1 MLCGGSSLTFGW
13 HRHGLQDDLLAK
25 AGTVLA
31 NSGVLKFGK
40 GGVHVIGK
48 AVFTRQRLGAG
59 APVTKLSA
67 QHWTNATF
75 SCRSL
80 TYQFNVHGSF
90 GVIREIRS
98 NHGLRSVSCRLADI
112 SE

>member
-48 AVFTRQRLGAG
+48 VVFTRQRLGAG

-80 TYQFNVHGSF
+80 TNISLMFMAALGSLGKFAVTVGLGQF
-90 GVIREIRS
+90 R
-98 NHGLRSVSCRLADI
+98 AA
-112 SE
+112 